1 MKILMLP
8 WLAHGHISPFLEL
21 AKSLSKRNFHVY
33 LLGRKSQFL
42 CSTPINLTSIKQKL
56 TSIELVELD
65 LPSFPNLPPHY
76 HITNGLP
83 PHLMPILKT
92 VFDMSKPIFSTI
104 LDTIEPDLLIYDFL
118 QPWAPKVALL
128 RNIPAILLL
137 SAGATSTSYFIHLQ
151 NNPNYERVKI
161 DRLINSIA
169 YDLKDQ
175 DRFHQCTE
183 QSSAIVLI
191 KTCRAIEGKFI
202 DYLPSMTE
210 KRMVPVGPLVQIL
223 VVNDDDEKPEIIQ
236 WLDKKEHCS
245 TVFASFGSEYFLS
258 KEEMEEIAQGLELSN
273 VNFIWVVRFPIGER
287 IRVEEALLQGFLEK
301 MKRKRKSCGGVDPTS
316 KDIRTW
322 RDWRVCESLWMEF
335 SDGGLVEEVGVGVE
349 VKRNGDGRVKREEVA
364 RVIREVVKGESGEII
379 RKKAKELSE
388 EMRKKK
394 KRWTE

>member
-1 MKILMLP
+1 
-8 WLAHGHISPFLEL
+8 
-21 AKSLSKRNFHVY
+21 
-33 LLGRKSQFL
+33 
-42 CSTPINLTSIKQKL
+42 
-56 TSIELVELD
+56 
-65 LPSFPNLPPHY
+65 
-76 HITNGLP
+76 
-83 PHLMPILKT
+83 
-92 VFDMSKPIFSTI
+92 MSKPIFSTI

-128 RNIPAILLL
+128 RNIPAILFL

-151 NNPNYERVKI
+151 NNPN
-161 DRLINSIA
+161 
-169 YDLKDQ
+169 Q

-183 QSSAIVLI
+183 QSSDIVLI